1 MSDSRK
7 IVINESFL
15 SSSSASKKSRKGGKV
30 KTRKEKPKSVI
41 KPNSLKKTLLEKI
54 KKHQQHEKMTKDESS
69 RDKSSRDKS
78 SRDKSSRDKS
88 DDSTKKENQFHD
100 NFMNSLEYLNKLNE
114 KNKTDK
120 KNRTK
125 RNKSMKNGAVVGGS
139 NNKPVPMIQNP
150 VGPLVLVDLPMDFDR
165 PYTVPQPYVNNN
177 SIFGET
183 IIHTSSMSENPMYG
197 GANIPVPYPITPIQ
211 VQPIPPMQPH
221 IAPLQPQI
229 PLVQPIPQVQSIPIT
244 PDTPYG
250 CLKGGKKPTYRAY
263 HNKTLKNKPLTI
275 ETSNTH
281 NNTPIVN
288 TERKQKLAELKKSYK
303 KIRQKKRTTRKST
316 FTLGK
321 VGGKVSVLIKNNATR
336 RKVKR
341 EHGLLRQKPIIE
353 IKKHLYDK
361 NLLKIGSAA
370 PNDVLRTLYE
380 QSILAGDVTNTANDV
395 QIHNFMNK

>member
-69 RDKSSRDKS
+69 RDKS
-78 SRDKSSRDKS
+78 
-88 DDSTKKENQFHD
+88 DDSTKKDNQFHD

-114 KNKTDK
+114 KNKTSK
-120 KNRTK
+120 KSRTK

-139 NNKPVPMIQNP
+139 NHKPAPLIQNP
-150 VGPLVLVDLPMDFDR
+150 IGPLEPLEPLVSVDLPMDFDN
-165 PYTVPQPYVNNN
+165 PYTNPHTNPHTVQQPYVNNN
-177 SIFGET
+177 GHFDET
-183 IIHTSSMSENPMYG
+183 IIHTSTMSENPIYG
-197 GANIPVPYPITPIQ
+197 GANIPPPYPITPVQIQPNPPVQSVQPMQHIHQ
-211 VQPIPPMQPH
+211 VQPR
-221 IAPLQPQI
+221 
-229 PLVQPIPQVQSIPIT
+229 PIT

-263 HNKTLKNKPLTI
+263 HNKTLKNKPITI

-281 NNTPIVN
+281 NNNNNNAAIAN

-316 FTLGK
+316 FVLGK
-321 VGGKVSVLIKNNATR
+321 IGGKVSVLIKNNATR

-341 EHGLLRQKPIIE
+341 EHGLLKQKSIIE

-361 NLLKIGSAA
+361 NLLKIGSTA

-380 QSILAGDVTNTANDV
+380 QSILAGDVTNTSNDV

>member
-1 MSDSRK
+1 VYLFCIILYNTKYIMSDSRK
-7 IVINESFL
+7 ILINESFL

-54 KKHQQHEKMTKDESS
+54 KKHQQHEKITKDE
-69 RDKSSRDKS
+69 
-78 SRDKSSRDKS
+78 SSRDKS
-88 DDSTKKENQFHD
+88 DDSTKKDNQFHD

-114 KNKTDK
+114 KNKTSK

-139 NNKPVPMIQNP
+139 NNKLVPMIQNP
-150 VGPLVLVDLPMDFDR
+150 IGPLEPLVLVDLPMDFDSR
-165 PYTVPQPYVNNN
+165 HTVPQPYVNNN
-177 SIFGET
+177 GNFGET
-183 IIHTSSMSENPMYG
+183 IIHTSTMSENPIYG
-197 GANIPVPYPITPIQ
+197 GANIPVPYPTTPVQI
-211 VQPIPPMQPH
+211 QPIPPVH
-221 IAPLQPQI
+221 S
-229 PLVQPIPQVQSIPIT
+229 VQPIQPIHQVQPMPIT

-288 TERKQKLAELKKSYK
+288 TERKQKLAELQKSYK

-341 EHGLLRQKPIIE
+341 EHGLLKQKSIIE

-361 NLLKIGSAA
+361 HLLKIGSTA